1 MRRLKLYVLVNHMT
15 LNGIRRTLPLSLGHR
30 AEFTN
35 VNEHDGQRDEGKE
48 PEITSKYGSE
58 VNRLLALALEHANLD
73 RSLAS
78 LLGTGL
84 GLAVPC

>member
-1 MRRLKLYVLVNHMT
+1 MT
-15 LNGIRRTLPLSLGHR
+15 LNGIRRALMTLSLGHR

-48 PEITSKYGSE
+48 PEITSTCGSE
-58 VNRLLALALEHANLD
+58 VSQLSALALERANLD
-73 RSLAS
+73 RFQAW